1 MVDIKSTSN
10 AVWWIKNPKEHERR
24 TTLCQDMTDLFRN
37 ISMHGYNKLLE
48 TELFLYEKLIWF
60 CLHVTTLAVVITI
73 LSYTWDQFVLQY
85 FALNLH
91 DPLYP
96 IENMPFPGVS
106 ICSNNRISRQAA
118 ERYAYEL

>member
-1 MVDIKSTSN
+1 MSSPLVLK
-10 AVWWIKNPKEHERR
+10 
-24 TTLCQDMTDLFRN
+24 LFMSSF
-37 ISMHGYNKLLE
+37 IPVFF
-48 TELFLYEKLIWF
+48 LFFIYRLIWF
-60 CLHVTTLAVVITI
+60 CLHVANLAVVITI
-73 LSYTWDQFVLQY
+73 LTYTWDQFVLQY

-118 ERYAYEL
+118 EKYAHEL